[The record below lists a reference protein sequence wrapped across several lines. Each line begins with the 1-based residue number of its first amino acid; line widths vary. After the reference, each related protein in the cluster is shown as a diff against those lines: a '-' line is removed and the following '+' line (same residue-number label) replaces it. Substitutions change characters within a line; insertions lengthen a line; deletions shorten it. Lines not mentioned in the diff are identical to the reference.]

1 MPSLRIIVN
10 YIHWLVGQGFMA
22 SFLGL
27 GFLGLGFCGYVFV
40 VRVTV

>member
-1 MPSLRIIVN
+1 
-10 YIHWLVGQGFMA
+10 MA

-27 GFLGLGFCGYVFV
+27 GFLGLGFCDYVFV